1 MPDTPRGTSP
11 VRRSGSLEG
20 GSSNVSQRGSPTREQ
35 ADVPLAPWVPGE
47 PITYSPP
54 GMAFPGGHTS
64 IEPNSNGSLGVDFP
78 RVSRVPIGVLH
89 GSGAG
94 LAGNPGWAGNPFTMQ
109 APDGA
114 GLRVPQ
120 PENAQG
126 GSGGPREV
134 LRLLSQYLLKELD
147 KEGWASAGDGPGQD
161 KRRVMLDEK

>member
-1 MPDTPRGTSP
+1 M
-11 VRRSGSLEG
+11 E
-20 GSSNVSQRGSPTREQ
+20 
-35 ADVPLAPWVPGE
+35 
-47 PITYSPP
+47 PP
-54 GMAFPGGHTS
+54 GTPVTYGPPGVTPDPWLPANREGPLPS
-64 IEPNSNGSLGVDFP
+64 VNPNGGLGFEGIFRDSQG
-78 RVSRVPIGVLH
+78 VSH

-147 KEGWASAGDGPGQD
+147 KEGWASAGDGPG
-161 KRRVMLDEK
+161 KIKGGSCWMKSTSGG